1 LPKPAV
7 LDARPEP
14 PIGDRLRSS
23 IGVVALL
30 TCGLSC
36 SELPAIEEGA
46 CGNLVVEV
54 AEDCDGFSQGSAVC
68 RPPGAAGEC
77 HWDCTR
83 SGAQQASCPGGYG
96 CDGDGVCRRP
106 SSEFAV
112 EASAIG
118 GNAESL
124 LAGDFDGDGRDDILS
139 QEPALAYGITKIRIH
154 HYDEQGAPAGSW
166 ISTKLAIRPNVR
178 ELTGDG
184 RADLAFTTG
193 SVEVLAGEADGS
205 LIPRSYPSYFLPGG
219 ARMIPIATTLI
230 EGSTALAVLA
240 PRQAGGSGLYRL
252 NSQTLGLSEVVTLEQ
267 SVEALAAE
275 PATGI
280 LRHSDA
286 RDCAEIVLAFRGE
299 RQVSIHSI
307 CEWDAE
313 TDLVRWLDPPQSEN
327 VELDPPAKLTDG
339 LLVADLDGDGF
350 LDLLIGSDAGPYAAF
365 GDGRTLGVAGPYPVL
380 PLTEGSLFLI
390 DPSKMPLAAGDL
402 NEDGRADLV
411 YPNALV
417 LSEIDGSSRELGY
430 RVSHAKY
437 GKPWSE
443 AVVTDLNA
451 DDLHDVAAISREALD
466 LDFFNGAGSGL
477 NRFVIPTDHPNER
490 LAVGDFDG
498 DLVADLS
505 FVQRERLTSD
515 PDTLSI
521 AFGSQAGP
529 PGLPLT
535 AARLDGVIQNV
546 PFSNNVD
553 TKISNLFVGSD
564 HAGADGEPGTA
575 LAFFTGSGDRSLVAP
590 IELTNFAEVGSLESA
605 TAHLATL
612 GALLEPGLNDLI
624 AVGQAHQSR
633 NFGLWILAD
642 IASGRAAPKDLGWP
656 FEPGLKLFTQ
666 IGSDNFLS
674 AWLATGDLDADGVDE
689 LVLAAPDESGQHCV
703 VSAVRASRRDPPLE
717 LAGRTSLEQ
726 SCALRAD
733 LRLHDLD
740 GDRAAD
746 VILLTGDPGGPRDL
760 VVLWAD
766 GGGGFGADGATSVAA
781 GEAPQAFTPFRLTPD
796 SKPALVY
803 VTETSLSIRELTG
816 VRRFGEPRRVA
827 TLFDGTG
834 VVAADVNGDGVSDLA
849 IADRSQVR
857 IVRSLLE
864 ER

>member
-1 LPKPAV
+1 MA
-7 LDARPEP
+7 
-14 PIGDRLRSS
+14 
-23 IGVVALL
+23 VVALL
-30 TCGLSC
+30 TSGLSC
-36 SELPAIEEGA
+36 SELPAIDKGA

-54 AEDCDGFSQGSAVC
+54 AEDCDGFEKNGAVC
-68 RPPGAAGEC
+68 RPPGADGEC

-83 SGAQQASCPGGYG
+83 EGAEQASCPAGYG

-106 SSEFAV
+106 SSEFAI
-112 EASAIG
+112 EASAIA

-154 HYDEQGAPAGSW
+154 HYDEQAAPARSW

-193 SVEVLAGEADGS
+193 SLEVLSGEADGS
-205 LIPRSYPSYFLPGG
+205 LIPRSYPSHFLPGR

-240 PRQAGGSGLYRL
+240 PRPGGSGLYRL
-252 NSQTLGLSEVVTLEQ
+252 NSQTLGLSEVVKLEQ

-275 PATGI
+275 PKTGI

-299 RQVSIHSI
+299 RHVSVHSI
-307 CEWDAE
+307 CEWDAQ
-313 TDLVRWLDPPQSEN
+313 TDLVSWLDPPRSEN
-327 VELDPPAKLTDG
+327 VELDPPAELSDG
-339 LLVADLDGDGF
+339 LLIADLDGDAF

-365 GDGRTLGVAGPYPVL
+365 GDGRTLSAAEPYPVL
-380 PLTEGSLFLI
+380 PLAEGSLFLI
-390 DPSKMPLAAGDL
+390 DPSKLPLAAGDL

-417 LSEIDGSSRELGY
+417 LSDVDSSSREVRY
-430 RVSHAKY
+430 RVSHVKY

-443 AVVTDLNA
+443 AVVGDLNA
-451 DDLHDVAAISREALD
+451 DDLHDVAAISGEALD
-466 LDFFNGAGSGL
+466 VDFFNGAGSGL
-477 NRFVIPTDHPNER
+477 NRFVIPTDQPNER

-505 FVQRERLTSD
+505 FVQRERLTNA

-535 AARLDGVIQNV
+535 AARLDGIVQNV
-546 PFSNNVD
+546 PFSNDVD
-553 TKISNLFVGSD
+553 TEISNLFVGSE
-564 HAGADGEPGTA
+564 HADNDGEPGTA
-575 LAFFTGSGDRSLVAP
+575 LAIFVGSGDRSLVAP
-590 IELTNFAEVGSLESA
+590 IELTNFAEVGSLEFA
-605 TAHLATL
+605 TAFIATL
-612 GALLEPGLNDLI
+612 GSLFEPGLNDLI
-624 AVGQAHQSR
+624 AIGLARQS
-633 NFGLWILAD
+633 NNLGLWILAD
-642 IASGRAAPKDLGWP
+642 VASGRAAPKDLGWP

-666 IGSDNFLS
+666 VGADNLLT
-674 AWLATGDLDADGVDE
+674 AWFATGDLDADGLDE
-689 LVLAAPDESGQHCV
+689 VVLAAPDESGRHCV
-703 VSAVRASRRDPPLE
+703 VSAVQASRADPPLE
-717 LAGRTSLEQ
+717 LVGRALLEQ

-733 LRLHDLD
+733 LQLHDLD
-740 GDRAAD
+740 SDGAAD
-746 VILLTGDPGGPRDL
+746 VILLTGDPGSPRDL

-766 GGGGFGADGATSVAA
+766 GAGGFGADGPTSVAA
-781 GEAPQAFTPFRLTPD
+781 GEVPQAFTPFRRTPD
-796 SKPALVY
+796 SKAALAY
-803 VTETSLSIRELTG
+803 VTETSLSLREVAAG
-816 VRRFGEPRRVA
+816 RRFSEPRRVA

-849 IADRSQVR
+849 VADRSQVR

-864 ER
+864 GH